1 MASYIYNLV
10 LVNTIMAKR
19 KKRHLCL
26 VREKK
31 KAAHKL
37 VSREQLNRLE
47 NLSHVFALRVS
58 LTLKH
63 R

>member
-1 MASYIYNLV
+1 
-10 LVNTIMAKR
+10 MAKR
-19 KKRHLCL
+19 KEKAFVLG
-26 VREKK
+26 EKK

-37 VSREQLNRLE
+37 VNRLE

-58 LTLKH
+58 LTLQH